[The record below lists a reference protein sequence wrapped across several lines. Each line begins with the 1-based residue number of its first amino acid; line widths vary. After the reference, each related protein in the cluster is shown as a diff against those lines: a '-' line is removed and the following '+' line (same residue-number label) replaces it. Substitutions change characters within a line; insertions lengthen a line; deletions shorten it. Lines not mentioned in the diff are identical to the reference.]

1 MTGLDKIVK
10 RIEDEANAEAAV
22 LLEKANADAKAAVEH
37 AVAQARSQ
45 ADKTLESAHAQADDI
60 EKNAQS
66 AALLAKRQALLA
78 KKQQLIGGV
87 IADARRAL
95 LSLPDADYFSLIE
108 RLVDA
113 NVLAQPGRIC
123 FSQTDLD
130 RLPTGYALKLGVLA
144 TAKGGALTLDKEAR
158 DIDGGFIL
166 IYNDERAGGDIEIN
180 CSFEALF
187 YAAQE
192 TLQDKVS
199 AILFA

>member
-10 RIEDEANAEAAV
+10 RIEDDANAEADLA
-22 LLEKANADAKAAVEH
+22 LQKANADAKAAVDA
-37 AVAQARSQ
+37 AVAQATAQ
-45 ADKTLESAHAQADDI
+45 AAKTLESARAQADDI
-60 EKNAQS
+60 QKNAQS

-87 IADARRAL
+87 IVDARRAL

-130 RLPTGYALKLGVLA
+130 RLPTGYPLKLGVLA